1 MKKRV
6 VEVKEKPIKR
16 REKLSSSIRKDY
28 EEQKKSGILSNYYE
42 FYKKHLKLPQII
54 FFIIMVIIFGIA
66 ISTYISNLNAQDY
79 LEQIKKIAEGT
90 EKVNVFSKILVEKL
104 PLVFLIIV
112 SGFTPFVF
120 LPVLGVIMGY
130 LLASDIILM
139 VYSINNTHNLILMCV
154 GSIMQLLGYSLAIS
168 MGIYW
173 CKLAT
178 KKFRYSQ
185 SQGYS
190 TLDIKRH
197 YYELKED
204 QKKLKELDKKREE
217 KYKKYEKLNVK
228 VPYVTILISFVIS
241 LVFVLLGTI
250 IFYI

>member
-16 REKLSSSIRKDY
+16 REKLSSNIKEDY
-28 EEQKKSGILSNYYE
+28 EEQKKSGILTNYYN

-79 LEQIKKIAEGT
+79 LEQVKKIAEGT
-90 EKVNVFSKILVEKL
+90 EKVNVFSKMFVEKL
-104 PLVFLIIV
+104 PLVLLIIV

-120 LPVLGVIMGY
+120 LPVLGVVTGY

-139 VYSINNTHNLILMCV
+139 VYSVNNTHNLILMCV
-154 GSIMQLLGYSLAIS
+154 GSMMQLLGYSLAIS

-173 CKLAT
+173 CRLAT
-178 KKFRYSQ
+178 KRFRYSQ

-204 QKKLKELDKKREE
+204 KKKLKELDKKREE

-228 VPYVTILISFVIS
+228 IPYVTIFISFVIS
-241 LVFVLLGTI
+241 LIFVLLGTI